1 VFREKI
7 DYKKNNAT
15 MQETLY
21 ERLIDEMEKNGF
33 RKVRSVIDEIYANLS
48 EDDETIS
55 VTARDCHMI
64 TIKGIKDST
73 VRNGLVY
80 RPHNISMKI
89 YGYDG
94 KELEPNDAIQ
104 FGITKLTYQGLPTMK
119 PDEHTTIYYHFP
131 YKIISIGV
139 TFKKGIVITKDKIL
153 EIGIFRNSNRLK
165 IAKFDLSLECDKWF
179 KVDQKRVNK
188 SMY

>member
-1 VFREKI
+1 
-7 DYKKNNAT
+7 

-21 ERLIDEMEKNGF
+21 EQLIEEMEKSGFRQVHSIIDEM
-33 RKVRSVIDEIYANLS
+33 YAGLS

-73 VRNGLVY
+73 IGKGLGY
-80 RPHNISMKI
+80 APHNISMKI

-94 KELEPNDAIQ
+94 KELEHNDTIQ
-104 FGITKLTYQGLPTMK
+104 FGITKLTYRGLPTMK
-119 PDEHTTIYYHFP
+119 PDMYTTIYYHFP
-131 YKIISIGV
+131 YRVISVGV
-139 TFKKGIVITKDKIL
+139 KLKKGVAITKDKIL
-153 EIGIFRNSNRLK
+153 EIRIFRNSNRLK
-165 IAKFDLSLECDKWF
+165 IAKFDLALECDKWF
-179 KVDQKRVNK
+179 KVDHKRVNG

>member
-1 VFREKI
+1 
-7 DYKKNNAT
+7 
-15 MQETLY
+15 
-21 ERLIDEMEKNGF
+21 MEKSGF
-33 RKVRSVIDEIYANLS
+33 RKARSVLDELYANLS
-48 EDDETIS
+48 DDDETIS
-55 VTARDCHMI
+55 ITARDCNAV

-73 VRNGLVY
+73 IRNGLTCN
-80 RPHNISMKI
+80 PHNISMKI

-94 KELEPNDAIQ
+94 KELEPSDTIQ
-104 FGITKLTYQGLPTMK
+104 FGITRLTYKGLPTMK

-131 YKIISIGV
+131 YRIIYLGT

-153 EIGIFRNSNRLK
+153 EIGIFRKSNRLK

-188 SMY
+188 AMY